1 MRRHVVALAF
11 LIFSAQASAELV
23 TVQGIGLRSCGEW
36 TTEHKRGDWEAQVQD
51 AWLGGFLSGYNVYS
65 RQSGNIGEGTDF
77 AGMLQ
82 WVGRYCES
90 NPLDTIADAAMKL
103 VIELD
108 ARSRA
113 GR

>member
-1 MRRHVVALAF
+1 MRQHALALAALF
-11 LIFSAQASAELV
+11 FSVEASAELV
-23 TVQGIGLRSCGEW
+23 TVQGVGLRSCGKW
-36 TTEHKRGDWEAQVQD
+36 TTEHKRGDWEALVQD
-51 AWLGGFLSGYNVYS
+51 AWIGGFLSGYNVYS
-65 RQSGNIGEGTDF
+65 RQNGNIAEGTDF

-82 WVGRYCES
+82 WVSRYCEA

-108 ARSRA
+108 ERRRK